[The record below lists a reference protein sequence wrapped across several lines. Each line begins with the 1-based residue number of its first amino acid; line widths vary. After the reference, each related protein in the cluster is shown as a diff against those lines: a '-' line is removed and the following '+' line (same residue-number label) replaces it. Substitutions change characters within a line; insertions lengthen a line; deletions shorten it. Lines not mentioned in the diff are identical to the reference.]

1 MLKLALRL
9 TLSCLACMA
18 VYVLAKKPELSVA
31 ALSRIDPLPET
42 RALIEEERFAEAADY
57 LGFFM
62 EYDYVRENP
71 EAQAM
76 LRDISDKRE
85 AWLYQAGKLVEGFF
99 TGKSDETLG
108 QAAGVVSDFLVI
120 GDLRDLTI
128 QGINWSSGEEV
139 DPVVTALASLGVL
152 ASGAQLAGAGG
163 TVATGGAAAPTV
175 VGATAAKSG
184 IVLLKAARKLGK
196 MPPWLAKSL
205 MRAVKTVKETK
216 SFATLTETF
225 NDVRKLAGT
234 RGGFHLLSVT
244 TDAASLRRMVT
255 FADVFGE
262 NAATLYR
269 IGGTAVVDAA
279 QRVGELG
286 KDSIKLA
293 ATYGQGGLRLL
304 NRMGATTFTKLA
316 ARTSK
321 VIYKG
326 TAAQLFMKILRFMPE
341 WVLYALAIF
350 GVAIW
355 IPPSSLMAW
364 FKRARARYP
373 ASSSDHQRRAL
384 QEEQGREQDSSSKQQ
399 RV

>member
-1 MLKLALRL
+1 MLKFALRL
-9 TLSCLACMA
+9 TLSCLACMS
-18 VYVLAKKPELSVA
+18 VYVLAQKPVLSVA
-31 ALSRIDPLPET
+31 ALSQIDPLPET
-42 RALIEEERFAEAADY
+42 RALAEEDRLAEAAGY

-71 EAQAM
+71 EAQA
-76 LRDISDKRE
+76 LFGDISSRRD

-152 ASGAQLAGAGG
+152 ASGAQLAGTGG

-196 MPPWLAKSL
+196 MPPWLAKTL
-205 MRAVKTVKETK
+205 MGAVKTVKETK
-216 SFATLTETF
+216 SFATLAETF

-286 KDSIKLA
+286 KDTIKLA
-293 ATYGQGGLRLL
+293 ATYGQEGLRLL
-304 NRMGATTFTKLA
+304 NRMGATTFAKLA
-316 ARTSK
+316 SRTSK

-326 TAAQLFMKILRFMPE
+326 TLAQLAMKMLRFMPE
-341 WVLYALAIF
+341 WALYALVIL
-350 GVAIW
+350 GIAIW
-355 IPPSSLMAW
+355 IPPASLMTLFAGA
-364 FKRARARYP
+364 FARDQ
-373 ASSSDHQRRAL
+373 ASPSDPKKQTLQGELEQVRSSDHHQN
-384 QEEQGREQDSSSKQQ
+384 S
-399 RV
+399 